1 MKLFDLIKKFLHLSK
16 ESTHKPPSGQKKY
29 RRKPI
34 KSPANKT
41 SANKTSA
48 FDAHEVHEPPKV
60 QEKYK
65 NESVQPLKITNSPT
79 KVRHHA
85 VRKNVG
91 TPQRNKTKKA
101 IVGIDFG
108 TSFTK
113 VFCSVSDY
121 GRFALQFGT
130 DDPERYF
137 LPSVLFYSAKE
148 NSLSLKKDDGLEK
161 IEYFKY
167 GLINNDFL
175 TIGKIHENNP
185 KTKNSISL
193 ICSTFFIANVIRLV
207 KDAVCRKCRTNDVV
221 FFFNMGCPIDNF
233 NDDHKGIY
241 DKALNIGFALSKE
254 SGFESFSVNAI
265 DAFINDKSNFSD
277 ASLNTLPEL
286 YAEALWFIEKHST
299 DEGIYTIL
307 DVGGGTVD
315 CATIAIKWE
324 DGEKK
329 TRIYSQTVLPL
340 GVEVLLKDLYPMEYR
355 SKRSVCV
362 DMLKR
367 MTVKVPKHGRGY
379 PPLTKIEHKKSL
391 EFRSGFVRGIV
402 AADRTDKKLMAEQ
415 RRKINRVPYYAFG
428 GGADFNF
435 YHSTIMCANEDLQGS
450 TQGTNIPL
458 LCRELVEN
466 DIKEIPSNRFIIA
479 ERLAHPYFSEI
490 DGFPW
495 DFPNN
500 ISNTDGSFD
509 FASYGLLD
517 T

>member
-1 MKLFDLIKKFLHLSK
+1 MKLFDLIKKFLHSSK
-16 ESTHKPPSGQKKY
+16 DSTYEPPRVQKKN
-29 RRKPI
+29 RQGSI
-34 KSPANKT
+34 KSPANKP
-41 SANKTSA
+41 SA
-48 FDAHEVHEPPKV
+48 FDTREGHESPKV
-60 QEKYK
+60 QKKYK
-65 NESVQPLKITNSPT
+65 SESVQPSKMTNSPT
-79 KVRHHA
+79 KTRHHA
-85 VRKNVG
+85 ERKNVD
-91 TPQRNKTKKA
+91 TPKRNKTKKA

-121 GRFALQFGT
+121 GRFALQFET
-130 DDPERYF
+130 NDPERYF
-137 LPSVLFYSAKE
+137 LPSVLFYSANE
-148 NSLSLKKDDGLEK
+148 NSLSLKKTDSFEK

-193 ICSTFFIANVIRLV
+193 ICSTFFLANVIKLV
-207 KDAVCRKCRTNDVV
+207 KDAVCRKCRTDDID

-233 NDDHKGIY
+233 KDCHKGIY
-241 DKALNIGFALSKE
+241 DKALNIGLALSKE
-254 SGFESFSVNAI
+254 SGFESLSVNAI

-299 DEGIYTIL
+299 DEGLYTIL

-329 TRIYSQTVLPL
+329 TRIYSQTVMPL
-340 GVEVLLKDLYPMEYR
+340 GVEVLLKDFYPMKYR
-355 SKRSVCV
+355 SERSECV
-362 DMLKR
+362 DKLKK
-367 MTVKVPKHGRGY
+367 MNVKLPKHGRGY
-379 PPLTKIEHKKSL
+379 SPLTEIEHKKSL
-391 EFRSGFVRGIV
+391 EFRSGFVSGVV
-402 AADRTDKKLMAEQ
+402 AANNTDKKLMAEQ
-415 RRKINRVPYYAFG
+415 RKKIKRIPYYAFG
-428 GGADFNF
+428 GGKDLNF
-435 YHSTIMCANEDLQGS
+435 YHSTIKYANEDLQGS
-450 TQGTNIPL
+450 TQGTNIPS
-458 LCRELVEN
+458 LCREPVEN

-479 ERLAHPYFSEI
+479 ERLSHPYFYEI

-500 ISNTDGSFD
+500 IPNTDGSFD

>member
-16 ESTHKPPSGQKKY
+16 ESTHKPPIGQKKY

-34 KSPANKT
+34 KSP
-41 SANKTSA
+41 ANKTSA

-65 NESVQPLKITNSPT
+65 NESVQPLKITNSST
-79 KVRHHA
+79 KARHHA
-85 VRKNVG
+85 ERKNVG
-91 TPQRNKTKKA
+91 TPKRNKTKKA

-121 GRFALQFGT
+121 GRFALQFET

-207 KDAVCRKCRTNDVV
+207 KDAVCRKCRTDDVV

-233 NDDHKGIY
+233 NDGHKGIY
-241 DKALNIGFALSKE
+241 DRALNIGFALSKV
-254 SGFESFSVNAI
+254 SGFESFSVNEI
-265 DAFINDKSNFSD
+265 DTFINDKRNFSD

-315 CATIAIKWE
+315 CATIAIKRE
-324 DGEKK
+324 DGERK
-329 TRIYSQTVLPL
+329 TRIYSQTVMPL
-340 GVEVLLKDLYPMEYR
+340 GVEVLLKDFYPMEYR
-355 SKRSVCV
+355 SERPVCV
-362 DMLKR
+362 GKLKE
-367 MTVKVPKHGRGY
+367 MNVKLPKHGQGY

-391 EFRSGFVRGIV
+391 EFRSGFVSGVV
-402 AADRTDKKLMAEQ
+402 AADNTDKKLMAEQ
-415 RRKINRVPYYAFG
+415 RKKIKRIPYYAFG

-435 YHSTIMCANEDLQGS
+435 YHSTIKYANEDLQGL
-450 TQGTNIPL
+450 TQGTNIPSL
-458 LCRELVEN
+458 RREPVEN

-479 ERLAHPYFSEI
+479 ERLSHPYFYEI

-500 ISNTDGSFD
+500 IRNTDGSFD
-509 FASYGLLD
+509 LASYGLLD